1 MWESRPVNSVRHREV
16 QIWKV
21 KFLQSWLTS
30 WFVQG
35 MEVMHFTLAWR
46 SFNNFEEKRWIIHLK
61 KLLLRSISNTLFCH
75 ELWTLK
81 QLILIHIIEMV
92 KNCLLLPVTGGLVR
106 YFFAVKCWGKN
117 AIHTCSITVTVFAF
131 YDIHTLPL
139 DKKLSLSKGPVY
151 YTACTNLISN

>member
-21 KFLQSWLTS
+21 KYRYLQSWLTT

-46 SFNNFEEKRWIIHLK
+46 SFNNFVEKRWNIHLK
-61 KLLLRSISNTLFCH
+61 IKASFENYFQYFILPWAMKFKAAYSNTH
-75 ELWTLK
+75 NWNGEK
-81 QLILIHIIEMV
+81 
-92 KNCLLLPVTGGLVR
+92 LPLASCYWRPCKV
-106 YFFAVKCWGKN
+106 FFAVKCWGKN

-131 YDIHTLPL
+131 YDIRALPL
-139 DKKLSLSKGPVY
+139 DKK
-151 YTACTNLISN
+151 TEFI